1 MIPRLPANRAGARK
15 HVERRRL
22 CRVASYPTD
31 PHPKNCQFT
40 GPLSLVLEQAI
51 GEEVPGF
58 NSISCDGVVRR
69 CTAYCDK
76 DGKQHGLPMNTWAT
90 ALWHVALQRQGY
102 ERGLRRSDG
111 TVADW
116 LAGNVVVVCSN
127 EPVANQHRNIATR

>member
-1 MIPRLPANRAGARK
+1 MPVIRTVLARLPPFAVPDPELSTGEEDYTATSTMMCRSPRADACDTQSTAMDLL
-15 HVERRRL
+15 VF
-22 CRVASYPTD
+22 YPTD
-31 PHPKNCQFT
+31 PHPKSCQFT

-51 GEEVPGF
+51 GGQVEEVPGF

-102 ERGLRRSDG
+102 ER
-111 TVADW
+111 V
-116 LAGNVVVVCSN
+116 
-127 EPVANQHRNIATR
+127 